1 MKIALLPGG
10 FKPPHLGHYNMAKY
24 LADFADNVIVRIGQK
39 EREGIGAPLA
49 LEVWNF
55 YKEFDSDPRA
65 QKLTISIAQSPSPV
79 KDVYDFVEKIA
90 PEGSTVIL
98 GLGEKD
104 ASDGRYNSIPKF
116 AEPRN
121 IKAEIELVPPQAGG
135 ISGTRMREIIKSNDK
150 TTFFK
155 YIPDY
160 LPEEIKEEIWTKLVD
175 TTMPSDVDERVSFQ
189 SDIDVEDVE
198 FIDAQADADM
208 DPIDVDL
215 TSQHFFDRL
224 NDPRNYPNIELD
236 ELELFFAKLADKK
249 EEFIEFLNQYKIVVA
264 KDNQTDINIPFMKL
278 ANKAIAKTIMR
289 KRNFQTS
296 DPILPLEEFMGGTMN
311 KEEMAKHMA
320 NMKKLRKFFSKQGDQ
335 MTQVPTDL
343 TKGLKRK
350 LYEKLGIQRGTIES
364 EVQFLSREILELF
377 KQNIGEPFEAGEIEG
392 YIEGSEVVL
401 EYEVEVKFIPNDGIP
416 GYSFDAS
423 TDDEDI
429 EIEITYN
436 PGSFPA
442 ELNNLNA
449 ELKETLRHEIEHIT
463 QFGFDLKGGFEQYK
477 GKIDFYK
484 YLLLTHEIPAFVRGL
499 YKRAK
504 VKKMSLIDTFD
515 EFFEEYEES
524 FNSPEEINQVRNV
537 WLDWARSN
545 LPDAQL
551 DENYPPYKAN
561 QVQQTRYRASDT
573 FTNDPKKAKK
583 LGYLED
589 NAVDEGDTYE
599 KMAAKGKKAGNLKQ
613 GTVRKRLNIPKGEK
627 IPLSLINK
635 ELARLK
641 KMEKRSAKNQKYY
654 KALTLAKTLKT
665 TTNLNEVS
673 AFTWGAI
680 NDIFR
685 KTIDQRLYNDG
696 DGIIWLKPFNTKE
709 GFEARRKMIFN
720 RIRKKGGLGGVYHY
734 DIDNIYDDIWHK
746 LKDLPYNYKGPI
758 HKRLYTDEAHE
769 EFRQKIYNNL
779 GINEGRDPKVGTGK
793 KPKGSGRRL
802 YTDENPKDT
811 VSIKFSTRQDI
822 VDTLSKKSFK
832 SKSHARQSQIINLIH
847 QRVRAAHGRA
857 KDPAVKKRLKTALNY
872 ITKRKEASKR
882 KTQRMRKEG
891 LFSQDWWLD
900 VITEEILNEG
910 GAAGHMAHPFDLPNV
925 KTGKDLIKSF
935 EQAAD
940 SLKRTPGSVKI
951 DGVNASIRLVNFDG
965 KRTFAM
971 DRGSKKALDLRGV
984 TKADLEDRFGAGH
997 GMIKSGGDVLDIF
1010 NAALPSIQEELN
1022 ALGLIDDP
1030 NVMFNMEYVSGK
1042 SNVQDYGKNFL
1053 AIHGLLKIETKEVQG
1068 ARKML
1073 TKRVTSEKP
1082 FAQSDMDEL
1091 LKKLEPFAKKKGFEI
1106 YGSVPTTFTKDPD
1119 FKSALNTRYT
1129 IDTAE
1134 GDQTKT
1140 LAQWLDGVT
1149 NIPKTDRLKM
1159 NIEETDSIKDVGA
1172 LSKQV
1177 YFAVFGGENVDSLFS
1192 DEQEVN
1198 KAIQG
1203 ATTYLATEKLG
1214 DAILDVLDSPMGSV
1228 NDHEGVVI
1236 RDDKISPKPF
1246 KVTGKF
1252 ITGGVSSDF
1261 QKK

>member
-24 LADFADNVIVRIGQK
+24 LADFADSVIVRIGQK

-55 YKEFDSDPRA
+55 YKEFDPDPRA
-65 QKLTISIAQSPSPV
+65 KKLTISVAQSPSPV

-150 TTFFK
+150 ATFFK

-175 TTMPSDVDERVSFQ
+175 TTMPSGVDERVSFQ

-249 EEFIEFLNQYKIVVA
+249 EEFIQFLDQYNTVVA
-264 KDNQTDINIPFMKL
+264 KDSQTDINIPFMKM

-289 KRNFQTS
+289 KRNFQTP
-296 DPILPLEEFMGGTMN
+296 DPVLPLEEFMGGTMN
-311 KEEMAKHMA
+311 KQEMEKHNK
-320 NMKKLRKFFSKQGDQ
+320 NMKRLRKFLDKQGDKW
-335 MTQVPTDL
+335 TQIPSKY

-350 LYEKLGIQRGTIES
+350 LYEKFGIQRGTIES
-364 EVQFLSREILELF
+364 EVQFLSREIFELF
-377 KQNIGEPFEAGEIEG
+377 KQNLGKPFETGEIEG
-392 YIEGSEVVL
+392 YIEGGEVVL
-401 EYEVEVKFIPNDGIP
+401 EYEVAVEFIPDTDIP
-416 GYSFDAS
+416 GFSFDAS
-423 TDDEDI
+423 ADDEDI

-442 ELNNLNA
+442 EFNNFNA

-463 QFGFDLKGGFEQYK
+463 QFGFELKGGFEQYK
-477 GKIDFYK
+477 GEIDFYK
-484 YLLLTHEIPAFVRGL
+484 YLQLTHEIPAFVRGL

-504 VKKMSLIDTFD
+504 VKKMSLVDTFD

-524 FNSPEEINQVRNV
+524 FNNPEEINQVRNA
-537 WLDWARSN
+537 WLDWARAN

-561 QVQQTRYRASDT
+561 QVQQTRYKASDT
-573 FTNDPKKAKK
+573 FTNDRKKAKK
-583 LGYLED
+583 LGY
-589 NAVDEGDTYE
+589 V
-599 KMAAKGKKAGNLKQ
+599 
-613 GTVRKRLNIPKGEK
+613 
-627 IPLSLINK
+627 
-635 ELARLK
+635 
-641 KMEKRSAKNQKYY
+641 
-654 KALTLAKTLKT
+654 
-665 TTNLNEVS
+665 
-673 AFTWGAI
+673 
-680 NDIFR
+680 
-685 KTIDQRLYNDG
+685 
-696 DGIIWLKPFNTKE
+696 
-709 GFEARRKMIFN
+709 
-720 RIRKKGGLGGVYHY
+720 
-734 DIDNIYDDIWHK
+734 
-746 LKDLPYNYKGPI
+746 
-758 HKRLYTDEAHE
+758 E
-769 EFRQKIYNNL
+769 EMK
-779 GINEGRDPKVGTGK
+779 
-793 KPKGSGRRL
+793 
-802 YTDENPKDT
+802 
-811 VSIKFSTRQDI
+811 
-822 VDTLSKKSFK
+822 
-832 SKSHARQSQIINLIH
+832 
-847 QRVRAAHGRA
+847 
-857 KDPAVKKRLKTALNY
+857 
-872 ITKRKEASKR
+872 
-882 KTQRMRKEG
+882 
-891 LFSQDWWLD
+891 LFSQEWWLD
-900 VITEEILNEG
+900 VITEELLNEG
-910 GAAGHMAHPFDLPNV
+910 GAAGHMAHPFDLENV

-940 SLKRTPGSVKI
+940 SLKKAPGSVKI
-951 DGVNASIRLVNFDG
+951 DGVNASIRLINNAG
-965 KRTFAM
+965 KREFAM
-971 DRGSKKALDLRGV
+971 DRGSKKALDLKGV

-997 GMIKSGGDVLDIF
+997 GMIKAGGDVLDIF
-1010 NAALPSIQEELN
+1010 NAALPTIQEELT
-1022 ALGLIDDP
+1022 ALGLYDDP
-1030 NVMFNMEYVSGK
+1030 NIMFNMEYVSGK

-1053 AIHGLLKIETKEVQG
+1053 AIHGLLSVETKEVQG

-1073 TKRVTSEKP
+1073 TKRITSEKQ

-1106 YGSVPTTFTKDPD
+1106 YGSVPTTFTKEPN
-1119 FKSALNTRYT
+1119 FKAALGQNYT
-1129 IDTAE
+1129 IDFAE
-1134 GDQTKT
+1134 GSKTKS
-1140 LAQWLDGVT
+1140 LASWLNDVT
-1149 NIPKTDRLKM
+1149 SIPKTDRLKM

-1177 YFAVFGGENVDSLFS
+1177 YFAVFGGENVDSLFN
-1192 DEQEVN
+1192 DEQEVQ

-1236 RDDKISPKPF
+1236 RDDKISPRPF
-1246 KVTGKF
+1246 KITGKF